1 MSDSGATP
9 KVSRKV
15 LSRRSNRGAI
25 FPGDAREM
33 GAAAKYELKDP
44 ATSRAAELNIMSGTL
59 GPDVLDISHL
69 ARDLGVFTYDPGFM
83 ATASTESKI
92 TYIDGDA
99 GLLLYR
105 GYPVEQLAESSSYV
119 EVANLLING
128 SLPTK
133 AQLDAFRNS
142 VTRHTMVSEPLLRFF
157 QGFHHDAHPMAMV
170 SAVVASMAAFYH
182 DTTDINDPRHREIF
196 AHRIIAKLP
205 TIAAAAYKHTL
216 GQPFIYPRNDL
227 RYCANILN
235 MFFAVPCEAYSIDP
249 VAVEALDLLFILH
262 ADHEQNASTS
272 TVRLA
277 GSTGVN
283 PYAAISAGIS
293 ALWGPAHG
301 GANEAVLDMLDG
313 VGSAANIGQFLAR
326 VKDKSDN
333 VRLMGF
339 GHRVYK
345 NVDPRAKIIRNMCY
359 RVLENLG
366 KGNSPLFEL
375 ALKLEEVALK
385 DDYFVSRRLYPNVDF
400 YSGIIYSAL
409 GIPRSMFTVMFAIAR
424 TAGWVAHWQEMVSDP
439 HMRIGR
445 PRQLYTG
452 PTKRDYQAIEKR
464 DGGLMQSSRG
474 L

>member
-1 MSDSGATP
+1 MST
-9 KVSRKV
+9 
-15 LSRRSNRGAI
+15 
-25 FPGDAREM
+25 
-33 GAAAKYELKDP
+33 KYELKNLSTNKSTQLD
-44 ATSRAAELNIMSGTL
+44 AMSGTI
-59 GPDVLDISHL
+59 GPDVLNISNL
-69 ARDLGVFTYDPGFM
+69 TKDMGVFTFDPGFM

-99 GLLLYR
+99 GVLLYR
-105 GYPVEQLAESSSYV
+105 GYPVEQLAEKSSFL
-119 EVANLLING
+119 EVASLLITGN
-128 SLPTK
+128 LPDE
-133 AQLDAFRNS
+133 AELSAFHQS
-142 VTRHTMVSEPLLRFF
+142 ITRHTMVNERLLRFS

-170 SAVVASMAAFYH
+170 SAIVASMAAFYH
-182 DTTDINDPRHREIF
+182 DTTDITNQRHREIF

-227 RYCANILN
+227 GYCANMLN
-235 MFFAVPCEAYSIDP
+235 MFFAVPCEGYVIDP
-249 VAVEALDLLFILH
+249 VAAQALDLLFILH

-277 GSTGVN
+277 GSTGAN
-283 PYAAISAGIS
+283 PYAAISAGVS

-301 GANEAVLDMLDG
+301 GANEAVLDMLDSI
-313 VGSAANIGQFLAR
+313 GSVSQIEKFLAR
-326 VKDKSDN
+326 VKDKSDS

-345 NVDPRAKIIRNMCY
+345 NFDPRAKLIRGMCY
-359 RVLENLG
+359 KVLEKLG
-366 KGNSPLFEL
+366 KTDNPLLEL
-375 ALKLEEVALK
+375 ALKLEEIALK
-385 DDYFVSRRLYPNVDF
+385 DDYFVSRKLYPNVDF

-439 HMRIGR
+439 NMKIGR

-452 PTKRDYQAIEKR
+452 PVKRDYLPIEKR
-464 DGGLMQSSRG
+464 
-474 L
+474 

>member
-1 MSDSGATP
+1 MST
-9 KVSRKV
+9 
-15 LSRRSNRGAI
+15 
-25 FPGDAREM
+25 
-33 GAAAKYELKDP
+33 KYELKNL
-44 ATSRAAELNIMSGTL
+44 ATGKATQLDSMSGSI
-59 GPDVLDISHL
+59 GPDVVNISNL
-69 ARDLGVFTYDPGFM
+69 TREMNVFTFDPGFM

-99 GLLLYR
+99 GVLLYR
-105 GYPVEQLAESSSYV
+105 GYPVEQLAEQSSFL
-119 EVANLLING
+119 EVANLLISG
-128 SLPTK
+128 TLATK
-133 AQLDAFRNS
+133 AELDKFTDS
-142 VTRHTMVSEPLLRFF
+142 ITQHTMVNEQLLRFF
-157 QGFHHDAHPMAMV
+157 QRFHHDAHPMAMV

-182 DTTDINDPRHREIF
+182 DTTDINDARHREIF

-216 GQPFIYPRNDL
+216 GQPFVYPRNDL
-227 RYCANILN
+227 RYCSNMLN
-235 MFFAVPCEAYSIDP
+235 MFFAVPCEPYAIDP
-249 VAVEALDLLFILH
+249 VGAEALDLLFILH

-277 GSTGVN
+277 GSTGTN
-283 PYAAISAGIS
+283 PYAAISAGVS

-301 GANEAVLDMLDG
+301 GANEAVLDMLDDI
-313 VGSAANIGQFLAR
+313 GSVANIDKFLAR
-326 VKDKSDN
+326 VKDKSDS

-345 NVDPRAKIIRNMCY
+345 NFDPRAKIIRGMCY
-359 RVLENLG
+359 RVLEKLG
-366 KGNSPLFEL
+366 RTDHPMFDL
-375 ALKLEEVALK
+375 ALKLEEIALK
-385 DDYFVSRRLYPNVDF
+385 DEYFVSRKLYPNVDF

-452 PTKRDYQAIEKR
+452 PKQRDYLTIDKR
-464 DGGLMQSSRG
+464 
-474 L
+474 